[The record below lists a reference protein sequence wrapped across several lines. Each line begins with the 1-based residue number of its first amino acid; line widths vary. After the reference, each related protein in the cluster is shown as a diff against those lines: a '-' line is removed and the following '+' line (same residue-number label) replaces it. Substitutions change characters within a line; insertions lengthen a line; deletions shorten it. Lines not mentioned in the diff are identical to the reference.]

1 MLKFRQGIQIFS
13 HCKKESHMKEELRR
27 DHAPTTVPAGLTDAQ
42 VQQARDKYGKN
53 EFDEAPKE
61 SLGKK
66 IKRSLSDVATII
78 LIIAA
83 IISLITSIMQNNGHY
98 FESVL
103 IIAIVIINSVL
114 SIYQEGRAEAALNSL
129 KGLEHAEAMVKRH
142 NQVTTVPITDIVV
155 GDILVLENGKQI
167 AADAKLIETNELR
180 VEESALTGESDAIE
194 KDESEISSED
204 DPLGDRLD
212 RVYRGTA
219 VVNGRGT
226 GIVTAVG
233 MQTEMGK
240 IAGLLGNEEREQT
253 PLQIRLA
260 QLGKRLSVIAILSAL
275 VVIGLG
281 IAAGEPLLT
290 LFMTAVSLAVA
301 VVPETLMIIVT
312 ITLALGVQKMAKRHA
327 IVRRLPAVETLGSAT
342 VIASD
347 KTGTLT
353 QNKMTVRKVWDAQ
366 NDQVSSDDELKHQ
379 LPDVLKFGALSTNVT
394 QNNDEVT
401 GLPTEV
407 AMVNALGEYSE
418 YEALQSNFPKV
429 FEIPFNSTRKR
440 MTTVHRIDD
449 GYLAVT
455 KGAFD
460 VLLPKF
466 PTESHAKAEKMN
478 EQFGTNALRV
488 IAVGVVKLSDISA
501 EPTED
506 ELEKDMT
513 LLGLVGI
520 IDPPRPESAAAV
532 AEARAAGIKPVM
544 ITGDHVVTA
553 SAIAREIGIL
563 GDGDLAL
570 SGAELHK
577 MSDEELDKRITQY
590 AVYARVTPEDK
601 IRIVKSWQKRGDVV
615 AMTGD
620 GVNDAPA
627 LRRADVGIAMGETG
641 TDVAREAAAIVLT
654 DDNFATIVHAVETG
668 RGIYGNVRKTVNF
681 LMSANMSEIVI
692 IIAAMLFGWGS
703 PLIATQLLFIN
714 LVADGLPGFALSREP
729 VHDNVMNRKPISPKE
744 SIFANGLAGK
754 IVINVMLFS
763 VVSLLAQGYGIHTG
777 NPAAGNTMAFIV
789 LSLTSILHVFNIRS
803 DHSMFK
809 IKFSMNPML
818 VLMAILA
825 AALSVLLVILP
836 VTQTLFSFVP
846 LNGWEWLITIGLALV
861 PNIYWEI
868 HKAIKSN
875 K

>member
-1 MLKFRQGIQIFS
+1 
-13 HCKKESHMKEELRR
+13 MKEELRR

-155 GDILVLENGKQI
+155 GDILVLENGKKI

-577 MSDEELDKRITQY
+577 MSDEELDKHIIQY

>member
-1 MLKFRQGIQIFS
+1 MAENVSQ
-13 HCKKESHMKEELRR
+13 
-27 DHAPTTVPAGLTDAQ
+27 DHALKSVDRVNGLTSDQ
-42 VQQARDKYGKN
+42 VQSAREQYGQN
-53 EFDEAPKE
+53 VFQEAAKE
-61 SLGKK
+61 PLWQKV
-66 IKRSLSDVATII
+66 KRSLSDVATII

-83 IISLITSIMQNNGHY
+83 VISLITSIMQGNGHY

-114 SIYQEGRAEAALNSL
+114 SIYQEGRAEAALDSL
-129 KGLEHAEAMVKRH
+129 KSLEVAQATVKRDG
-142 NQVTTVPITDIVV
+142 QIKTISIADIVV
-155 GDILVLENGKQI
+155 GDLMILENGKRI
-167 AADAKLIETNELR
+167 SADARLLETTELR

-194 KDESEISSED
+194 KDADFESTEED
-204 DPLGDRLD
+204 ALGDRLD

-219 VVNGRGT
+219 VVNGRGVAK
-226 GIVTAVG
+226 VTAVG
-233 MQTEMGK
+233 METEMGK
-240 IAGLLGNEEREQT
+240 IAGLLGDQKREQT

-260 QLGKRLSVIAILSAL
+260 QLGKRLSVIAILAAL

-281 IAAGEPLLT
+281 IFNGEPLLT

-301 VVPETLMIIVT
+301 VVPETLTIIVT
-312 ITLALGVQKMAKRHA
+312 ITLALGVQKMAKQHA

-353 QNKMTVRKVWDAQ
+353 QNKMTVRRVWDAQ
-366 NDQVSSDDELKHQ
+366 ANKIFDDHEIASD

-394 QNNDEVT
+394 KPEDEVV
-401 GLPTEV
+401 GLPTEI
-407 AMVNALGEYSE
+407 AMVNAVGEYSE
-418 YEALQSNFPKV
+418 YEDLQATYPKV

-440 MTTVHRIDD
+440 MTTVHKVAD

-466 PTESHAKAEKMN
+466 PESIHHDATDVN
-478 EQFGTNALRV
+478 EQFGSKALRV
-488 IAVGVVKLSDISA
+488 IAVGAVKLASISD

-506 ELEKDMT
+506 EVESNMT

-520 IDPPRPESAAAV
+520 IDPPRPESAEAV
-532 AEARAAGIKPVM
+532 AQARAAGIKPVM

-563 GDGDLAL
+563 GDDDHAL

-577 MSDEELDKRITQY
+577 MSDAELDKNVEKY

-627 LRRADVGIAMGETG
+627 LRSADVGIAMGETG
-641 TDVAREAAAIVLT
+641 TDVAREASAIVLT
-654 DDNFATIVHAVETG
+654 DDNFATIVHAVEVG
-668 RGIYGNVRKTVNF
+668 RGIYGNIRKTINF
-681 LMSANMSEIVI
+681 LMSSNMSEIVI
-692 IIAAMLFGWGS
+692 IVAAMIFGWGS

-729 VHDNVMNRKPISPKE
+729 VHDNVMNQKPVSPKA

-754 IVINVMLFS
+754 IMINVILFAIPT
-763 VVSLLAQGYGIHTG
+763 LIAQGYGVHVG
-777 NPAAGNTMAFIV
+777 NPELGNTMAFIV

-803 DHSMFK
+803 EESMFK
-809 IKFSMNPML
+809 IKFSANPML
-818 VLMAILA
+818 VMM
-825 AALSVLLVILP
+825 AALATLLTILLVVFP
-836 VTQTLFSFVP
+836 VTQTLFSFVS
-846 LNGWEWLITIGLALV
+846 LTGTAWLITIVLSLV

-868 HKAIKSN
+868 AKAIKNN

>member
-1 MLKFRQGIQIFS
+1 
-13 HCKKESHMKEELRR
+13 MKEELRR

-281 IAAGEPLLT
+281 IATGEPLLT

-577 MSDEELDKRITQY
+577 MSDEELDKHIIQY

>member
-1 MLKFRQGIQIFS
+1 MTENLSKDQSPSNVDINN
-13 HCKKESHMKEELRR
+13 
-27 DHAPTTVPAGLTDAQ
+27 GLTAAQ
-42 VQQARDKYGKN
+42 VQTAREQYGQNVFK
-53 EFDEAPKE
+53 EAAKE
-61 SLGKK
+61 PLWVK

-83 IISLITSIMQNNGHY
+83 VISLITSIMQGNGHY

-114 SIYQEGRAEAALNSL
+114 SIYQEGRAEAALDSL
-129 KGLEHAEAMVKRH
+129 KSLELAEATVKRDG
-142 NQVTTVPITDIVV
+142 QIKTIPIADIVV
-155 GDILVLENGKQI
+155 GDLMILENGKRI
-167 AADAKLIETNELR
+167 SADARLLETTELR

-194 KDESEISSED
+194 KDEDFESTSED
-204 DPLGDRLD
+204 ALGDRLD

-219 VVNGRGT
+219 VVNGRG
-226 GIVTAVG
+226 IAQVTAVG
-233 MQTEMGK
+233 MDTEMGK
-240 IAGLLGNEEREQT
+240 IAGLLGDQQREQT
-253 PLQIRLA
+253 PLQMRLA
-260 QLGKRLSVIAILSAL
+260 QLGKRLSVIAIIAAL

-281 IAAGEPLLT
+281 MLNGEPLLT

-312 ITLALGVQKMAKRHA
+312 ITLALGVQKMAHRHA

-353 QNKMTVRKVWDAQ
+353 QNKMTVRRVWDAQ
-366 NDQVSSDDELKHQ
+366 KNEIFDHEALEND

-394 QNNDEVT
+394 KPGEEVV
-401 GLPTEV
+401 GLPTEI
-407 AMVNALGEYSE
+407 AMVNALGDYPE
-418 YEALQSNFPKV
+418 YEKLQAAYPKV

-440 MTTVHRIDD
+440 MTTVHKVSD

-466 PTESHAKAEKMN
+466 PENMHHLATDVN
-478 EQFGTNALRV
+478 ERFGSKALRV
-488 IAVGVVKLSDISA
+488 IAVGAVKLASISE
-501 EPTED
+501 EPTE
-506 ELEKDMT
+506 EEVESNMK

-520 IDPPRPESAAAV
+520 IDPPRPESAEAV

-563 GDGDLAL
+563 GDDDRAL

-577 MSDEELDKRITQY
+577 MSDEELDNNVEHY

-627 LRRADVGIAMGETG
+627 LRSADVGIAMGETG
-641 TDVAREAAAIVLT
+641 TDVAREASAIVLT

-668 RGIYGNVRKTVNF
+668 RGIYGNIRKTVNF

-692 IIAAMLFGWGS
+692 IVAAMLFGWGS

-729 VHDNVMNRKPISPKE
+729 VHDNVMNQKPVSPKA

-754 IVINVMLFS
+754 IIANVVLFAIPT
-763 VVSLLAQGYGIHTG
+763 LIAQWYGIHTG
-777 NPAAGNTMAFIV
+777 NPELGNTMAFVV

-803 DHSMFK
+803 EESMFK
-809 IKFSMNPML
+809 VKFSANPML
-818 VLMAILA
+818 VMMAALA
-825 AALSVLLVILP
+825 ALLTILLVVIP

-846 LNGWEWLITIGLALV
+846 LTGMAWLITIVLSLV

-868 HKAIKSN
+868 VKAFKTN

>member
-281 IAAGEPLLT
+281 IATGEPLLT

-577 MSDEELDKRITQY
+577 MSDEELDKHIIQY

>member
-1 MLKFRQGIQIFS
+1 
-13 HCKKESHMKEELRR
+13 
-27 DHAPTTVPAGLTDAQ
+27 
-42 VQQARDKYGKN
+42 
-53 EFDEAPKE
+53 
-61 SLGKK
+61 
-66 IKRSLSDVATII
+66 
-78 LIIAA
+78 
-83 IISLITSIMQNNGHY
+83 
-98 FESVL
+98 
-103 IIAIVIINSVL
+103 
-114 SIYQEGRAEAALNSL
+114 
-129 KGLEHAEAMVKRH
+129 
-142 NQVTTVPITDIVV
+142 
-155 GDILVLENGKQI
+155 
-167 AADAKLIETNELR
+167 
-180 VEESALTGESDAIE
+180 
-194 KDESEISSED
+194 
-204 DPLGDRLD
+204 
-212 RVYRGTA
+212 
-219 VVNGRGT
+219 
-226 GIVTAVG
+226 
-233 MQTEMGK
+233 
-240 IAGLLGNEEREQT
+240 
-253 PLQIRLA
+253 
-260 QLGKRLSVIAILSAL
+260 
-275 VVIGLG
+275 
-281 IAAGEPLLT
+281 
-290 LFMTAVSLAVA
+290 MTAVSLAVA

-577 MSDEELDKRITQY
+577 MSDEELDKHITQY

>member
-577 MSDEELDKRITQY
+577 MSDEELDKHIIQY

>member
-429 FEIPFNSTRKR
+429 F
-440 MTTVHRIDD
+440 
-449 GYLAVT
+449 
-455 KGAFD
+455 
-460 VLLPKF
+460 
-466 PTESHAKAEKMN
+466 
-478 EQFGTNALRV
+478 
-488 IAVGVVKLSDISA
+488 
-501 EPTED
+501 
-506 ELEKDMT
+506 
-513 LLGLVGI
+513 
-520 IDPPRPESAAAV
+520 
-532 AEARAAGIKPVM
+532 
-544 ITGDHVVTA
+544 
-553 SAIAREIGIL
+553 
-563 GDGDLAL
+563 
-570 SGAELHK
+570 
-577 MSDEELDKRITQY
+577 
-590 AVYARVTPEDK
+590 
-601 IRIVKSWQKRGDVV
+601 
-615 AMTGD
+615 
-620 GVNDAPA
+620 
-627 LRRADVGIAMGETG
+627 
-641 TDVAREAAAIVLT
+641 
-654 DDNFATIVHAVETG
+654 
-668 RGIYGNVRKTVNF
+668 
-681 LMSANMSEIVI
+681 
-692 IIAAMLFGWGS
+692 
-703 PLIATQLLFIN
+703 
-714 LVADGLPGFALSREP
+714 
-729 VHDNVMNRKPISPKE
+729 
-744 SIFANGLAGK
+744 
-754 IVINVMLFS
+754 
-763 VVSLLAQGYGIHTG
+763 
-777 NPAAGNTMAFIV
+777 
-789 LSLTSILHVFNIRS
+789 
-803 DHSMFK
+803 
-809 IKFSMNPML
+809 
-818 VLMAILA
+818 
-825 AALSVLLVILP
+825 
-836 VTQTLFSFVP
+836 
-846 LNGWEWLITIGLALV
+846 
-861 PNIYWEI
+861 
-868 HKAIKSN
+868 
-875 K
+875 

>member
-1 MLKFRQGIQIFS
+1 MEDKLPS
-13 HCKKESHMKEELRR
+13 
-27 DHAPTTVPAGLTDAQ
+27 DHASTNVEKGLTEVQ
-42 VQQARDKYGKN
+42 VQQARDKYGTN
-53 EFDEAPKE
+53 EFNEAPKE
-61 SLGKK
+61 PLWSK

-83 IISLITSIMQNNGHY
+83 VISLITSLMKGDGHY
-98 FESVL
+98 FESLL
-103 IIAIVIINSVL
+103 IIRIVIINSVL
-114 SIYQEGRAEAALNSL
+114 SIYQEGRAEAALDSL
-129 KGLEHAEAMVKRH
+129 KGLESAEATVKRD
-142 NQVTTVPITDIVV
+142 NKVTTIPIADIVV
-155 GDILVLENGKQI
+155 GDVLVLENGEKI
-167 AADAKLIETNELR
+167 SADAQLIETSELQ

-194 KDESEISSED
+194 KDETEISSED
-204 DPLGDRLD
+204 DSLGDRLD
-212 RVYRGTA
+212 HVYRGTA

-226 GIVTAVG
+226 GVVTAIG

-240 IAGLLGNEEREQT
+240 IAGLLGNEKREQT

-260 QLGKRLSVIAILSAL
+260 QLGKRLSVIAILAAL
-275 VVIGLG
+275 IVIGLG
-281 IAAGEPLLT
+281 LASREPLLE

-312 ITLALGVQKMAKRHA
+312 ITLAIGVQKMAKRQA

-353 QNKMTVRKVWDAQ
+353 QNKMTVRRAWDAEA
-366 NDQVSSDDELKHQ
+366 DHVYHDEELVEQ
-379 LPDVLKFGALSTNVT
+379 IPDVLKFGALSTNVT
-394 QNNDEVT
+394 KPDDEVS

-418 YEALQSNFPKV
+418 YEALQNKYPKV
-429 FEIPFNSTRKR
+429 YELPFNSTRKR
-440 MTTVHRIDD
+440 MTTVHRVED

-466 PTESHAKAEKMN
+466 PTEMH
-478 EQFGTNALRV
+478 EQAIKINKEFGTNALRV
-488 IAVGVVKLSDISA
+488 IAVGVVKLPEISM
-501 EPTED
+501 EPTAD
-506 ELEKDMT
+506 ELEKGMT

-520 IDPPRPESAAAV
+520 IDPPRPESAQAV
-532 AEARAAGIKPVM
+532 AEARAAGIKPLM

-563 GDGDLAL
+563 GENDLAL
-570 SGAELHK
+570 SGSELHK
-577 MSDEELDKRITQY
+577 MSDEELDKNVDRY

-627 LRRADVGIAMGETG
+627 LRRADVGIAMGKTG
-641 TDVAREAAAIVLT
+641 TDVAREASAIVLT
-654 DDNFATIVHAVETG
+654 DDNFASIVRAVETG

-681 LMSANMSEIVI
+681 LMSANMSEII
-692 IIAAMLFGWGS
+692 IIIGAILLGWGS

-729 VHDNVMNRKPISPKE
+729 VHDNVMNQDPVSPKD
-744 SIFANGLAGK
+744 SLFANGLATR
-754 IVINVMLFS
+754 IVINVILFAA
-763 VVSLLAQGYGIHTG
+763 VSLLAQGYGVYTHDSAVGT
-777 NPAAGNTMAFIV
+777 TMGFVV

-803 DHSMFK
+803 EESMFK
-809 IKFSMNPML
+809 IKFSANPML
-818 VLMAILA
+818 VMMAGLA
-825 AALSVLLVILP
+825 AALTILLVLLP

-846 LNGWEWLITIGLALV
+846 LSGMAWIITIVLSLV

-868 HKAIKSN
+868 HKAIKSA

>member
-1 MLKFRQGIQIFS
+1 
-13 HCKKESHMKEELRR
+13 MKEELRR

-577 MSDEELDKRITQY
+577 MSDEELDKHIIQY

>member
-1 MLKFRQGIQIFS
+1 
-13 HCKKESHMKEELRR
+13 MKEELRR
-27 DHAPTTVPAGLTDAQ
+27 DHAPTTVSVGLTDAQ

-478 EQFGTNALRV
+478 EQFGSNALRV

-577 MSDEELDKRITQY
+577 MSDEELDKHITQY

-763 VVSLLAQGYGIHTG
+763 VVSLLAQVYGIHTG

-825 AALSVLLVILP
+825 TVLSVLLVILP

-868 HKAIKSN
+868 HKAIKST

>member
-1 MLKFRQGIQIFS
+1 
-13 HCKKESHMKEELRR
+13 MKEELRR

-577 MSDEELDKRITQY
+577 MSDEELDKHIIQY

-868 HKAIKSN
+868 HKAIKYN

>member
-1 MLKFRQGIQIFS
+1 
-13 HCKKESHMKEELRR
+13 MKEELRR

-281 IAAGEPLLT
+281 IATGEPLLT

-401 GLPTEV
+401 GLSTEV

-577 MSDEELDKRITQY
+577 MSDEELDKHIIQY